1 MIFGSLIHYEDNLI
15 MSRKKTGRHVA
26 KRKENTLVTVQK
38 KEREFLK
45 IPSTLSALLNKEV
58 STIKQK
64 ETQLK
69 KSIAQLTTRITSFEK
84 KSQTNPKLTTASEKK
99 QFQIATRTYNTHL
112 KTKELLVKQL
122 KSTGESLLI
131 AIDKQAKLMAFSKYI
146 NQFEKEWLK
155 QFNKVVPLKKPKQ
168 AAHITEKI
176 QSSSLE
182 SGTEN
187 VAVNNAA

>member
-1 MIFGSLIHYEDNLI
+1 MMDSIRYSSQLGTFDAKINC
-15 MSRKKTGRHVA
+15 

-45 IPSTLSALLNKEV
+45 TPSTLAALLNKEV

-146 NQFEKEWLK
+146 N
-155 QFNKVVPLKKPKQ
+155 
-168 AAHITEKI
+168 H
-176 QSSSLE
+176 
-182 SGTEN
+182 
-187 VAVNNAA
+187 